1 MESVLPLGFRDVSH
15 TTVEKILY
23 IADFILEEEA
33 GWLLN
38 RGGFKL
44 ALLYSNDTDTLGQKD
59 HEQHSKFIFCPKIKS
74 LCISI
79 E

>member
-44 ALLYSNDTDTLGQKD
+44 AMIQTHWVRKTMSSILSLFSV
-59 HEQHSKFIFCPKIKS
+59 PK
-74 LCISI
+74 
-79 E
+79 